1 MSSINKQ
8 RRGRSASVVTAALLL
23 PALTAGPAL
32 ALPNPHDL
40 IHRTVPASS
49 CAPLDAAQS
58 AKVRLSNGAWRFDGV
73 STGTVSFYCPL
84 PMNAFP
90 ADNSEPNYTEMEF
103 FRVWYRDSD
112 GLAVNARV
120 TANLRYRADNGNW
133 ESAHPGTF
141 NSSGFA
147 DIGFS
152 KKIFN
157 AVHTFE
163 TDALYSFY
171 ITIYR
176 QNADQTVE
184 FHGIDFRDSSQPE
197 G

>member
-1 MSSINKQ
+1 MFLDSERPRA
-8 RRGRSASVVTAALLL
+8 RRVSAVSAAMLL
-23 PALTAGPAL
+23 PALVGDPAL

-49 CAPLDAAQS
+49 CAPLDAGQS
-58 AKVRLSNGAWRFDGV
+58 AKVRLQNGAWRFDGV
-73 STGTVSFYCPL
+73 STGTVSLYCPL
-84 PMNAFP
+84 PMTAFP

-120 TANLRYRADNGNW
+120 TANLRYRDLDGGWKN
-133 ESAHPGTF
+133 AHPGTF
-141 NSSGFA
+141 NSNVFANTGFA
-147 DIGFS
+147 A
-152 KKIFN
+152 KIFG
-157 AVHTFE
+157 AIHTFE
-163 TDALYSFY
+163 TDAIYSFY

-176 QNADQTVE
+176 ANSDQTVE
-184 FHGIDFRDSSQPE
+184 FHGIDFRDGSQPE